1 MITTIDSRNFCDAF
15 GKLEILLKK
24 ATFVAIDF
32 EFFGLPKHLPLQ
44 YQPSL
49 SDTPKE
55 RYIKIAKGVKSFPP
69 CQMGL
74 TLFMEK
80 DDGKAYDVH
89 PYRMYLYKHTSL
101 INDGKNEIINQN
113 SLFSYPSLSFLRDH
127 DFNFNDWISLGVN
140 FCNSQELERYRKLL
154 ISDFP
159 DYSFL
164 GDNFITKLETLK
176 IELEGKMDLCSSP
189 PELNSSLFSRNS
201 SPQVSPRQHSALVV
215 NNNSELEYSSG
226 IVYTYFL
233 TGEITVASNY
243 DNKHILW
250 NEPLSQLEISAV
262 LYDLTLRYP
271 WYTFTIEDGYKL
283 KAMHVQTK
291 AGYDSRV
298 AIARNNLLYSIS
310 GASNIIE
317 TLSKTTNLPI
327 VLHNSSLDVF
337 YLYEYFIESLP
348 WVYETAKRYVN
359 FAFPCIID
367 TKFLSMICNSVFKN
381 DSHRLHGYDLK
392 HLKKYFDSK
401 NSLLYKRIS
410 GLSLA
415 TIDMNLFSKTPKKKI
430 KPATKYHDAG
440 NDSMITGEV
449 FLRLASCYVLST
461 QSNVSISSL
470 KPLNYRFRD
479 LMYVMRPTVINKI
492 PLAFISTPFMNL
504 AGQDPEPFE
513 LYHILLRKKRFH
525 FDGVNGSSSIIMNWI
540 KNKFLKISKDDFDMV
555 NEQIKFELSMIS
567 MTAKNKYEI
576 KIKEDGNRIGICSIS
591 HDVHSEILRIFGNN
605 RSTTFEICDSCKAF
619 AIYGNTLSGNKS
631 FLGSL
636 FGSYNSGATAYVVSC
651 ISLIAGISII
661 ASISNNWSPLSI
673 K

>member
-15 GKLEILLKK
+15 NKIESLLKK

-32 EFFGLPKHLPLQ
+32 EFFGLPKHLQQQ

-49 SDTPKE
+49 SDTPDK
-55 RYIKIAKGVKSFPP
+55 RYIKLAKGVKSFPP

-101 INDGKNEIINQN
+101 IDDGND
-113 SLFSYPSLSFLRDH
+113 
-127 DFNFNDWISLGVN
+127 GVN
-140 FCNSQELERYRKLL
+140 FCNSQELERYKKLL

-159 DYSFL
+159 DFSFL
-164 GDNFITKLETLK
+164 GDSFTTKLETLK

-189 PELNSSLFSRNS
+189 PELDSSTFSRNLS
-201 SPQVSPRQHSALVV
+201 SSQLSIRQHSALVV

-226 IVYTYFL
+226 VVYTYFL
-233 TGEITVASNY
+233 TGEVTVASSY
-243 DNKHILW
+243 DSKHVLW
-250 NEPLSQLEISAV
+250 NEPLSQLEINAV

-271 WYTFTIEDGYKL
+271 WYTFNIEDGYKL

-317 TLSKTTNLPI
+317 ALSKTTNLPI
-327 VLHNSSLDVF
+327 VLHNSSLDIF
-337 YLYEYFIESLP
+337 YLYEYFVEPLP
-348 WVYETAKRYVN
+348 MVYETAKRYIN
-359 FAFPCIID
+359 FTFPSIID
-367 TKFLSMICNSVFKN
+367 TKFLSMICSSVFKN
-381 DSHRLHGYDLK
+381 DCHRLHGYDLK
-392 HLKKYFDSK
+392 YLKKYFDSK
-401 NSLLYKRIS
+401 NSLNKKIS
-410 GLSLA
+410 GLSLMN
-415 TIDMNLFSKTPKKKI
+415 IDIHLFSKISRKKI
-430 KPATKYHDAG
+430 KTATKYHDAG

-449 FLRLASCYVLST
+449 FLRLASCYVLSI
-461 QSNVSISSL
+461 QSNISNMSISSL

-479 LMYVMRPTVINKI
+479 LMYIMRPAVVNKI

-525 FDGVNGSSSIIMNWI
+525 FDGVNGSNLIMNWI
-540 KNKFLKISKDDFDMV
+540 KNQFLKISKDDFDMV
-555 NEQIKFELSMIS
+555 NEQIKHELSMIS

-576 KIKEDGNRIGICSIS
+576 KIKEDGNRIEICSLS

-605 RSTTFEICDSCKAF
+605 RSNTFEICDSCKAF
-619 AIYGNTLSGNKS
+619 AIYGNTLNEKKS
-631 FLGSL
+631 FFGSL
-636 FGSYNSGATAYVVSC
+636 FKNNSLGATAYVISC
-651 ISLIAGISII
+651 VSLIAGISII